1 VGERR
6 GRLIALEGIDASGK
20 ATQTALLA
28 QRAEAAGLRVR
39 TISFPRYGEGFF
51 AEMVERYLRGEFAR
65 RAGDVSPYLAAL
77 PYACDRW
84 QAAPVLREWLSEG
97 HVVVCN
103 RYVAANLA
111 HQGSKLASPAERRE
125 FFGWDLRLEHEVF
138 GLPRPDLQVL
148 LEVPT
153 DVAVALRRERDVREG
168 RQEGHDI
175 HEADLAYLQATAE
188 AYRQV
193 AAETPGLW
201 AVVQCAGGGRMLP
214 PERINEALWDEARGV
229 LYNKEQSTAGSE
241 DDACDG

>member
-84 QAAPVLREWLSEG
+84 QAAPMLREWLG
-97 HVVVCN
+97 GGRAVLCN

-111 HQGSKLASPAERRE
+111 HQGSKLASDAERRAFYE
-125 FFGWDLRLEHEVF
+125 WDLRLEHEVL
-138 GLPRPDLQVL
+138 GLPRPALQVL

-153 DVAVALRRERDVREG
+153 DLAAALRRERDAREG
-168 RQEGHDI
+168 RAEGDDI
-175 HEADLAYLQATAE
+175 HEADLSYLRATAD

-193 AAETPGLW
+193 AAETPGPW
-201 AVVQCAGGGRMLP
+201 AVVQCAEGGRMLP
-214 PERINEALWDEARGV
+214 PERISDAVWDAARNV
-229 LYNKEQSTAGSE
+229 LYNDEVPDAGSE
-241 DDACDG
+241 EGV